1 MPRGR
6 KKGSWKCDECGA
18 INPPENKE
26 CHAFERHR
34 QADPAEPDYEKEE
47 DDYEESKSKGKEGE

>member
-6 KKGSWKCDECGA
+6 RKGTWKCRECGA

-26 CHAFERHR
+26 CHAFERHKR
-34 QADPAEPDYEKEE
+34 PDPAEPDYEEE
-47 DDYEESKSKGKEGE
+47 ENQEQEEEE